1 MLCGAPSA
9 PFVAALGAGEPVVG
23 GPDTVGLGSEGEQRA
38 GEQPD
43 PGAAEATPPWRC
55 AQASYVA
62 CGARSQASKR
72 SVARNAA
79 SSQGELVSA
88 LEDNRPPLGFAAAP
102 RTGAATKRGDEAAAE
117 ASFALGALA
126 VSATAVAGMLGAAG
140 YDCGAQTRTSTRRHG
155 STTRLQTSAD
165 DSCSKPR
172 KNTRMS
178 KLSRCGQSPSSSAQS
193 SHSNEI
199 S

>member
-1 MLCGAPSA
+1 MRGVELEEARRLTTNLDDGRQVEWARL
-9 PFVAALGAGEPVVG
+9 AALLLGADLLRARAR
-23 GPDTVGLGSEGEQRA
+23 GPL
-38 GEQPD
+38 
-43 PGAAEATPPWRC
+43 
-55 AQASYVA
+55 VA

-79 SSQGELVSA
+79 SSQGELASA

-140 YDCGAQTRTSTRRHG
+140 
-155 STTRLQTSAD
+155 
-165 DSCSKPR
+165 
-172 KNTRMS
+172 
-178 KLSRCGQSPSSSAQS
+178 
-193 SHSNEI
+193 
-199 S
+199 